1 MSPSASSQISPERLM
16 QFTFGFAPPLMIEAA
31 IRHGVF
37 DILDKGAKTLDA
49 LCAETGTS
57 TRGLQTLLNALV
69 GLNVLSKDATGHY
82 ALTEESA
89 TYLVAGKPTYHGAF
103 FLLTSGPMLSSWGKL
118 HEVVRSGR
126 TTHRINRE
134 QDGVAFFLQFVED
147 IFPIHYAG
155 AQALAKALA
164 VSNVATPISVLDL
177 AAGSGVWSVALAQ
190 QSPHIR
196 VTSRSNFDRGAEEK
210 RNIAP
215 AARRCS
221 TVREWNCKTTFSA
234 FINRTSNRAEFVVR
248 YDQILETELCTLLWT
263 SGDFCPSPFEIG
275 EQLLVE
281 ATTSGCRVVAGR
293 LIAGMGRT
301 FSLRPKQ

>member
-57 TRGLQTLLNALV
+57 TRGLRTLLNALV
-69 GLNVLSKDATGHY
+69 GLDVLSKDATGHY
-82 ALTEESA
+82 ALMEESA

-164 VSNVATPISVLDL
+164 VSKVATPISVLDL

-196 VTSRSNFDRGAEEK
+196 VTAVDWPGV
-210 RNIAP
+210 IAVTRKVT
-215 AARRCS
+215 AQRDLANRY
-221 TVREWNCKTTFSA
+221 TF
-234 FINRTSNRAEFVVR
+234 
-248 YDQILETELCTLLWT
+248 
-263 SGDFCPSPFEIG
+263 
-275 EQLLVE
+275 
-281 ATTSGCRVVAGR
+281 VAGDCMT
-293 LIAGMGRT
+293 LISARDTRSRRSGTSFTARARNAAAG
-301 FSLRPKQ
+301 